1 MKVAVIFSPGAGQK
15 QRFSAV
21 GAKLQRLFEGH
32 ELFTCAGN
40 FGGDYLPGAAVCEA
54 DRSGAYVET
63 LGCITRALL
72 AQQIDLL
79 VSVGGDG
86 IASYIADAMLTAG
99 SRVPMMG
106 VAAGTANAGPIVCI
120 TPEELDSC
128 DADAVWQQF
137 TVSAVEVLSDGHV
150 GYAVN
155 DVVIGNTFLGT
166 TEDGGIANYSARAM
180 ALRGEKE
187 ICPANGNICTDD
199 FYVTKNGKPAAHRIA
214 RPGQI
219 IVSPLDRDRLEGR
232 AIYGAL
238 CSAAYTP
245 CKGALALTETVM
257 ISAEAE
263 DAGMGSFCPVEH
275 MLFGPGDTVELSGLT
290 EYADLIVDGN
300 PYIRTGETVA
310 LRYHPDLIT
319 VTRPCCKG

>member
-1 MKVAVIFSPGAGQK
+1 MKVAVIFSPGAGQR
-15 QRFSAV
+15 QRFSTM
-21 GAKLQRLFEGH
+21 GAKLERLFKDH
-32 ELFTCAGN
+32 ELVTCTGN
-40 FGGDYLPGAAVCEA
+40 FGGDYLPGAAVCDA
-54 DRSGAYVET
+54 DRSGGYVET

-72 AQQIDLL
+72 AHQPDLL

-99 SRVPMMG
+99 SNVPMMG
-106 VAAGTANAGPIVCI
+106 VAAGTANVGPIVCMSAD
-120 TPEELDSC
+120 ELDQC
-128 DADAVWQQF
+128 DAGSWQYF
-137 TVSAVEVLSDGHV
+137 TVSALEVIADTHV

-166 TEDGGIANYSARAM
+166 SEDGGVVNLSAKAM

-187 ICPANGNICTDD
+187 ICPANGNICTED
-199 FYVTKNGKPAAHRIA
+199 FEITKNGKVAQHRIA

-219 IVSPLDRDRLEGR
+219 IASPLDRDRLEGR

-245 CKGALALTETVM
+245 CKGALALTENVM

-263 DAGMGSFCPVEH
+263 DAGMESFCPIEH
-275 MLFGPGDTVELSGLT
+275 MLFGPEDTVELTGFT
-290 EYADLIVDGN
+290 EHADLILDGN
-300 PYIRTGETVA
+300 PYIRNHDTVA

-319 VTRPCCKG
+319 VAVPARNV

>member
-15 QRFSAV
+15 QRFFAI
-21 GAKLQRLFEGH
+21 GAKLERFFEGH
-32 ELFTCAGN
+32 ELVTCTGN
-40 FGGDYLPGAAVCEA
+40 FGGDYLPGAAVCDA
-54 DRSGAYVET
+54 DRSGGYVQT
-63 LGCITRALL
+63 LGCMTRAMLEH
-72 AQQIDLL
+72 QPELL

-99 SRVPMMG
+99 GRVPMMG
-106 VAAGTANAGPIVCI
+106 VAAGTANVGPIVCI
-120 TPEELDSC
+120 TPDELEQYEASN
-128 DADAVWQQF
+128 WQHF
-137 TVSAVEVLSDGHV
+137 HVSAVEVISGEHV

-166 TEDGGIANYSARAM
+166 TDDGGIANYSARAM
-180 ALRGEKE
+180 ALAGEKE
-187 ICPANGNICTDD
+187 VCAANGNICTKD
-199 FYVTKNGKPAAHRIA
+199 FSVTKNGKTVSHRIA
-214 RPGQI
+214 QPGQI

-245 CKGALALTETVM
+245 CKGAMALTETVM

-263 DAGMGSFCPVEH
+263 DAGMESFCPIEH
-275 MLFGPGDTVELSGLT
+275 LLFGPDDSVVLSGLT
-290 EYADLIVDGN
+290 EQADLILDGN
-300 PYIRTGETVA
+300 PYIRTSDTVE

-319 VTRPCCKG
+319 VALPGRKG

>member
-1 MKVAVIFSPGAGQK
+1 MKVAVIFSPGAGQR
-15 QRFSAV
+15 QRFFTI
-21 GAKLQRLFEGH
+21 GEQLQGMFAGH
-32 ELFTCAGN
+32 ELVTCTGS

-54 DRSGAYVET
+54 DRSGGYVQT
-63 LGCITRALL
+63 LGCITRALM
-72 AQQIDLL
+72 AHKPDLL

-99 SRVPMMG
+99 GNVPMMG
-106 VAAGTANAGPIVCI
+106 VAAGTANVGPIVCV
-120 TPEELDSC
+120 TPEELEQY
-128 DADAVWQQF
+128 DAASWQYT
-137 TVSAVEVLSDGHV
+137 TVSAVEVLSGAHV

-166 TEDGGIANYSARAM
+166 TDDGGIANFSARAM
-180 ALRGEKE
+180 ALAGRKE
-187 ICPANGNICTDD
+187 ICAADGNICTEE
-199 FYVTKNGKPAAHRIA
+199 FTVIKNGKPMGHHIA

-263 DAGMGSFCPVEH
+263 DAGMESFCPIEH
-275 MLFGPGDTVELSGLT
+275 LLFGPGDSVAISGFT
-290 EYADLIVDGN
+290 ETADLILDGN
-300 PYIRTGETVA
+300 PYIRNHDTVE
-310 LRYHPDLIT
+310 LRYYPDLIT
-319 VTRPCCKG
+319 VAMPGRKG